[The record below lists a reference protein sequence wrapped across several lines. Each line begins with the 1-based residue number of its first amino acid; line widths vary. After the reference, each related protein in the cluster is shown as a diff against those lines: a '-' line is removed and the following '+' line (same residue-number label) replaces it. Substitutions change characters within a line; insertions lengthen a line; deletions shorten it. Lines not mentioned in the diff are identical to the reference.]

1 MIEPITIPVRE
12 VTVLEDRAQVVRRG
26 RVDLPAGASRLRIA
40 GAAPVLADKTL
51 YAVLTPAGEA
61 DGQTGAGDADAGTPE
76 RARVSDARVNDV
88 RVRRMRRILG
98 ADKPEERHALEQELT
113 RSSHEQERLRTRQEQ
128 LRAHE
133 ENLSGLA
140 ARTLN
145 DIAVD
150 VGHGRAD
157 PERWRRV
164 LGELEEQEQS
174 VRRQRLEV
182 DLALAEL
189 EDEIGRLQQRMAATA
204 RLDDTIGAELMLDVW
219 TAAAGA
225 YDLRVDYVVPGAC
238 WRPYHRARLV
248 EGEQTVVELTSE
260 GCVWQ
265 NTGEDWDDVQL
276 VFSTERPSLGT
287 EPPRLATD
295 LVTAQR
301 RSEKLEVE
309 AREQEVQTTGLG
321 AGQRKS
327 SPELPGIDDGG
338 EALHLRAE
346 ARATIP
352 SDGQPYRVPLLSFT
366 AEASSR
372 HVLMAELAGAVIL
385 ESRQVNEASRPL
397 LAGPVDLVRGHGYV
411 GRTSVLFIAPGER
424 FALGWGPDS
433 AIRVQ
438 RTLEQA
444 KEERGMMSSWTTQ
457 AHTVRVRVSNL
468 APEAK
473 TIHITERV
481 PVSEVEKVGIE
492 VDVAATTDR
501 LEPDGDGFVRWE
513 AALPALGHTEAVLRY
528 VVRRHADV
536 VGI

>member
-1 MIEPITIPVRE
+1 MTTTITIPVRE
-12 VTVLEDRAQVVRRG
+12 VTVLEDRAHVVRRG
-26 RVDLPAGASRLRIA
+26 RVELPAGASRLRIA
-40 GAAPVLADKTL
+40 GVAPVLADKTL
-51 YAVLTPAGEA
+51 CAVLTRADKGDDQAGA
-61 DGQTGAGDADAGTPE
+61 ADAGASE
-76 RARVSDARVNDV
+76 RARVSDV

-98 ADKPEERHALEQELT
+98 EDKPEERRALEQELE
-113 RSSHEQERLRTRQEQ
+113 RSSREQERLRTRQGQ
-128 LRAHE
+128 LRAHQE
-133 ENLSGLA
+133 SLDGLA
-140 ARTLN
+140 QRTLV

-157 PERWRRV
+157 AESWRRV
-164 LGELEEQEQS
+164 LGDIEEQERT
-174 VRRQRLEV
+174 VRQQRMDV
-182 DLALAEL
+182 DVALDEL
-189 EDEIGRLQQRMAATA
+189 EKEIRRLRQRMAATEQ
-204 RLDDTIGAELMLDVW
+204 LGDTVGAELVLDVW
-219 TAAAGA
+219 AATAGA
-225 YDLRVDYVVPGAC
+225 HDLRVDYVVPGAC

-248 EGEQTVVELTSE
+248 EGAQTVVELTSE

-265 NTGEDWDDVQL
+265 STGEDWNDVQL

-295 LVTAQR
+295 LVLAQR

-309 AREQEVQTTGLG
+309 ARDQEVQTTGLG
-321 AGQRKS
+321 AGQRQS
-327 SPELPGIDDGG
+327 SPDLPGIDDGG
-338 EALHLRAE
+338 EALHLQAE
-346 ARATIP
+346 DRATIP
-352 SDGQPYRVPLLSFT
+352 SDGRPYRVPLLSFT
-366 AEASSR
+366 AKASSR

-385 ESRQVNEASRPL
+385 ESQQVNEASRPL
-397 LAGPVDLVRGHGYV
+397 LAGPVDLVRGGGYV

-444 KEERGMMSSWTTQ
+444 KEERGMMSSWITQ

-481 PVSEVEKVGIE
+481 PVSEVEKVAIE

-501 LEPDGDGFVRWE
+501 RKPDGEGFVRWE
-513 AALPALGHTEAVLRY
+513 AALPPLGHTEAVLRY
-528 VVRRHADV
+528 VVRKHADV